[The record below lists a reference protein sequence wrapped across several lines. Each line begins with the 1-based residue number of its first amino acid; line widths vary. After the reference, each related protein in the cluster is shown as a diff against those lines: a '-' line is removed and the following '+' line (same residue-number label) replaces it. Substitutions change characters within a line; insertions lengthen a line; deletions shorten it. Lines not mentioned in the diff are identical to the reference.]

1 MKMSR
6 IKRSSGVLLPLFSL
20 PSPYGIGT
28 LGREAYRFVD
38 YLHEAGQSY
47 WQLLPMNPT
56 GYGDSPYM
64 ATSAFAGN
72 PYFIDLDDAASL
84 LGLPGVPEAGLS
96 RDVTARVD
104 YGAQYVH
111 RLRILDRM
119 IAEGAG
125 DFSDAEFR
133 SFKEREHAWLE
144 DYARFEA
151 LRRRNACAP
160 WQEWK
165 ACEVSDSEVDT
176 VCFEQYLFFRQYGA
190 LRRYASEMG
199 VGLIGDMPLYLST
212 DSADVW
218 SAREDF
224 YLDERGYPT
233 EVSGVPPDLFSED
246 GQRWGTPLYRWHKMK
261 EEGFPFWQRR
271 ISHAMAMYD
280 LVRIDHFVGLVR
292 YYAIPAEE
300 TTARHGEWRNAE
312 GAALLELLAEEG
324 ARLIAEDLGI
334 VTEDVARVRNA
345 FGIPGM
351 KVMQFAFEGDEA
363 NPFLPCHYEQNCVVY
378 GGTHDNETTLGY
390 FSNAPV
396 EVRRRAAR
404 YLGIKEEAPA
414 QIARAV
420 LRACFASVAD
430 LSVMSMSDLLLLG
443 NEGRINTPSRAS
455 GNWDFRLGIDY
466 AQAAPAWKVREMTE
480 LYSRLP

>member
-1 MKMSR
+1 MRR

-38 YLHEAGQSY
+38 YLSEAGQSY
-47 WQLLPMNPT
+47 WQLLPMHPT

-64 ATSAFAGN
+64 STSAFAGN
-72 PYFIDLDDAASL
+72 PYLIDLDDAASL
-84 LGLPGVPEAGLS
+84 LGLSSVSAEGLS
-96 RDVTARVD
+96 REWTPRVD
-104 YGAQYVH
+104 YGEQYVH
-111 RLRILDRM
+111 RLRIIDKM
-119 IAEGAG
+119 IESDTGV
-125 DFSDAEFR
+125 FSDAEFR
-133 SFKEREHAWLE
+133 SFKEREHVWLSH
-144 DYARFEA
+144 YARFEA
-151 LRRRNACAP
+151 LRRKNGHAP

-165 ACEVSDSEVDT
+165 TSEVSERETDT
-176 VCFEQYLFFRQYGA
+176 VSFEQYLFFRQYGA
-190 LRRYASEMG
+190 LRRYAAEKG
-199 VGLIGDMPLYLST
+199 IGFIGDMPLYLAL

-233 EVSGVPPDLFSED
+233 EVSGVPPDLFSKN

-261 EEGFPFWQRR
+261 EEGFSFWQRR

-280 LVRIDHFVGLVR
+280 LLRIDHFIGLVR

-300 TTARHGEWRNAE
+300 ETARNGEWRDAE
-312 GAALLELLAEEG
+312 GAALLQTLAEDG
-324 ARLIAEDLGI
+324 ARLIAEDLGT
-334 VTEDVARVRNA
+334 VTEDVLRVRTA

-351 KVMQFAFEGDEA
+351 KVMQFAFDSDEK
-363 NPFLPCHYEQNCVVY
+363 NPFLPCHYEQNTVVY

-390 FSNAPV
+390 FSNASV
-396 EVRRRAAR
+396 EVRRRAAS
-404 YLGIKEEAPA
+404 YFGIKEEAPA
-414 QIARAV
+414 EIARAV
-420 LRACFASVAD
+420 IRACFASTAD
-430 LSVMSMSDLLLLG
+430 LSIQTMSDLLLLG

-466 AQAAPAWKVREMTE
+466 AQASPAARIREMTK
-480 LYSRLP
+480 LYDRLP